1 GTPHLDGA
9 GARQLP
15 LRRRPGL
22 IGPVSRGA
30 TVPRH
35 PRATMRRMDPATR
48 DHLSVWVAAALA
60 VIALAGMIAVVGT
73 SAPAPPALAAATPAQ
88 PPDQPVAGLATFRG
102 DATRTWYGQGPV
114 PTDPVVRWTYP
125 NDGSKMCSMSAEG
138 GTGSPVKQ
146 WCGTGWTGQ
155 PNVVPLKDG

>member
-1 GTPHLDGA
+1 
-9 GARQLP
+9 
-15 LRRRPGL
+15 
-22 IGPVSRGA
+22 
-30 TVPRH
+30 
-35 PRATMRRMDPATR
+35 MRRMDPATR

-73 SAPAPPALAAATPAQ
+73 SAPAPPALAATTPAQ

-155 PNVVPLKDG
+155 PNVVPLKDGTMEIREGA